1 MRFLLSTYGQFVV
14 ESLVSRQI
22 RDWGKVV
29 KLKPF
34 NQKFIAA
41 AAFAAAQWQPAHA
54 QVILGSIPDISGRL
68 VLAGERQR
76 RGDLQIRFVQAQGR
90 FLEHRSHDSRHE
102 PLILCFR
109 QCDGER
115 QHPQHEAALFRSGR
129 AATVDVWRPA
139 QATARQEDRTHHRAD
154 GSKVIDARRAA
165 LKNALLRQCPS
176 AAQCGER

>member
-68 VLAGERQR
+68 VLAGEHQS
-76 RGDLQIRFVQAQGR
+76 DLQARRVQAQDW
-90 FLEHRSHDSRHE
+90 FFDHRSNDRRHG
-102 PLILCFR
+102 PPADRAPPPTIL
-109 QCDGER
+109 
-115 QHPQHEAALFRSGR
+115 AAEGMS
-129 AATVDVWRPA
+129 TSPA
-139 QATARQEDRTHHRAD
+139 
-154 GSKVIDARRAA
+154 
-165 LKNALLRQCPS
+165 
-176 AAQCGER
+176 